1 MLDRIVDRGT
11 RIRANRVFAYTR
23 KFFNWCISRDL
34 IATSPCV
41 GVKPPAEERSRDR
54 VLSAEELRLVW
65 LATERQDWPFGP
77 FVKLL
82 LLTAQRLN
90 EVAGMRWSELDLDAA
105 MWTLPAERAKNDK
118 AHHVPLSVQA
128 IALIRSLPRLDGT
141 DFVFTTTGRTP
152 ISGFGRAK
160 QRLDETVQTI
170 RREEAE
176 VAGESFDKAAA
187 FPEWRFHDFRR
198 TAVTGMAEMGIAP
211 HVADRIL
218 NHVQGTIRGVAAV
231 YNRHAYLDERRKA
244 LQDWPITS
252 NGSSGVKPAKLK
264 AMAWTRESGRRPDVG
279 PLPRSG
285 LMIYLRYRLRRA
297 GAPARHGA

>member
-1 MLDRIVDRGT
+1 
-11 RIRANRVFAYTR
+11 
-23 KFFNWCISRDL
+23 
-34 IATSPCV
+34 V